1 MLMVLNLEEFNSLV
15 SNFIFYC
22 FDSLK
27 SFLRAEPD
35 LAIQILKQFFTC
47 LQC

>member
-22 FDSLK
+22 PWIQ

-35 LAIQILKQFFTC
+35 LAIQIPKQFFTC
-47 LQC
+47 LQY